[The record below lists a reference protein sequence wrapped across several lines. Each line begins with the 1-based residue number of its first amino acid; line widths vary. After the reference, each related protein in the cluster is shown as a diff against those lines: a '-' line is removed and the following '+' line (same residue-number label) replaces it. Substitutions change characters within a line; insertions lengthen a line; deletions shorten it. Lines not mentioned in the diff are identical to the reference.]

1 MGAQQQKDEPATE
14 ILEKRSKVMMS
25 RSSGSPVGGDGIET
39 QSQERM
45 GKSVSRGL
53 EEGGQGWVRP
63 QTEAGSRGG
72 AGVWP
77 SPSGWT
83 PCTRWPRSGDTG
95 RHAAAPGPPAFRPAR
110 CGARRPW

>member
-1 MGAQQQKDEPATE
+1 MNQLQKSLINT
-14 ILEKRSKVMMS
+14 LKVMMS

-45 GKSVSRGL
+45 GKSVSRGP

-63 QTEAGSRGG
+63 QTTVRVTRAVPGIR
-72 AGVWP
+72 P

-83 PCTRWPRSGDTG
+83 LCTRWPRSGGTG
-95 RHAAAPGPPAFRPAR
+95 HRAAAPGPPAFRPAR